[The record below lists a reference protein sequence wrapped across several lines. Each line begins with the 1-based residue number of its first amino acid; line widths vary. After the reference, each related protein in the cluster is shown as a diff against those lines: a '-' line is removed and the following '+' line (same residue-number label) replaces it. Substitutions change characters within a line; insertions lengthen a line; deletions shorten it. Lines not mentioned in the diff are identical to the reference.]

1 MGDSGF
7 SGLGFEILQNG
18 YSLLV
23 EYHFEPMRFFWQ
35 FEWCGLFLVLLFG
48 AMMITCNRSTRR
60 ENDLL
65 KNHLEEQVRIS
76 VREMLTEIIS
86 AAVFRRRNC
95 LFFSGGFMWVPTTEK
110 EVRALACIL
119 YTASSRNWEA
129 RSVCIPL

>member
-1 MGDSGF
+1 
-7 SGLGFEILQNG
+7 
-18 YSLLV
+18 
-23 EYHFEPMRFFWQ
+23 MRFFWQ

-110 EVRALACIL
+110 EV
-119 YTASSRNWEA
+119 
-129 RSVCIPL
+129 